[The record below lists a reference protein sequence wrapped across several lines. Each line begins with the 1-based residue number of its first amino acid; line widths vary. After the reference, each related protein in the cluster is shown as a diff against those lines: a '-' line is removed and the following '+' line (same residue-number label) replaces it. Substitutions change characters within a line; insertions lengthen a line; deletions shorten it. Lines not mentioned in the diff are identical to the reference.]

1 MPPSLVPAPAP
12 NAADLQPASGII
24 FGCTS
29 STYDECH
36 ALSMVGLPRKY
47 LPLVRS
53 IRRGYTLIFL
63 FNFSD
68 RHLHGA
74 YVATSDGQENLS
86 VGAWRGTAAAPKQT
100 APGGGSGGGL
110 GGNLDLE
117 SLTDDDDGSPF
128 PAQCTF
134 DIVEEFA
141 PVPESEFR
149 HILEYTER
157 QRFKFKLSRWQCRDL
172 LEAMC
177 AYDAKMRAKRL
188 LDELKLT

>member
-1 MPPSLVPAPAP
+1 MP
-12 NAADLQPASGII
+12 
-24 FGCTS
+24 
-29 STYDECH
+29 
-36 ALSMVGLPRKY
+36 R
-47 LPLVRS
+47 
-53 IRRGYTLIFL
+53 
-63 FNFSD
+63 
-68 RHLHGA
+68 
-74 YVATSDGQENLS
+74 
-86 VGAWRGTAAAPKQT
+86 
-100 APGGGSGGGL
+100 GGGL

-188 LDELKLT
+188 LDELKLA